1 MLIHKSLSC
10 TEVLSLKSKEVDVA
24 WCITYLE
31 HCPILV
37 ESVYI
42 PPNKEKQLE
51 KFLKNLNEARKYCK
65 VNKIDNLLVLGDY
78 NARHT
83 MWQDNKINKHG
94 EILEDYVTSTQ
105 SFVSRAQL
113 CPPSCQYRVTV

>member
-1 MLIHKSLSC
+1 MLR
-10 TEVLSLKSKEVDVA
+10 LKSKEVDVA

-37 ESVYI
+37 GSVYI

-51 KFLKNLNEARKYCK
+51 KLLNNLNEARKYCK
-65 VNKIDNLLVLGDY
+65 VDKIDKILALGDY

-83 MWQDNKINKHG
+83 MCQDNKINKHG
-94 EILEDYVTSTQ
+94 QILEDYVTSTQ
-105 SFVSRAQL
+105 DIVIS
-113 CPPSCQYRVTV
+113 TV